1 MNSWTISLRSCTCIQ
16 ANYPSDSYPQR
27 IPKEPGIFWFSSST
41 HHTHI
46 HQTPFK
52 IRRLHFQINQDSSG
66 PIQIHPF
73 QNTHHFIIS
82 KKKTLGW
89 ETESWGN
96 IIIYVPSLFQK
107 NHPPPKKK
115 NTKKHTP
122 NILLLNSYPPHP
134 HNHISWLF
142 TCDRHRFRRVLVIHD
157 SQVARNLGHGPSDSS
172 VSKRRRSSN
181 SWSKA
186 RTGDCTRPQREE
198 NTHELKKKRGKHK
211 KSYLVWFFY
220 VFSVFWCVFFFE
232 ECDIYLLMVA
242 HDVYLS
248 ECELKIR
255 ILWNESLSRSSWGA
269 CQQLW
274 MQVYWQY
281 ITTTLRKQTAL
292 MLCASLCPTD

>member
-1 MNSWTISLRSCTCIQ
+1 MFQ
-16 ANYPSDSYPQR
+16 
-27 IPKEPGIFWFSSST
+27 GFSIKS
-41 HHTHI
+41 
-46 HQTPFK
+46 P
-52 IRRLHFQINQDSSG
+52 
-66 PIQIHPF
+66 
-73 QNTHHFIIS
+73 
-82 KKKTLGW
+82 
-89 ETESWGN
+89 
-96 IIIYVPSLFQK
+96 
-107 NHPPPKKK
+107 PPPKQR
-115 NTKKHTP
+115 NTFCYCS
-122 NILLLNSYPPHP
+122 LPPHP

-157 SQVARNLGHGPSDSS
+157 SHVARNLGHGPSDSS

-198 NTHELKKKRGKHK
+198 NTNWKKKRGKHK
-211 KSYLVWFFY
+211 KRYLVCFFY
-220 VFSVFWCVFFFE
+220 VFSVFWCVFFLF

-248 ECELKIR
+248 EWELKIR

-281 ITTTLRKQTAL
+281 IKIALLTFASLGLIFVAGARNSMTSTTTLRKQTAL
-292 MLCASLCPTD
+292 MLSASLCPTD